1 MRTIMG
7 IANNNQS
14 LKDKFKVFKD
24 NLLSSKKYWII
35 YLFLIL
41 IFTLSRFEIV
51 NYEHPKMEIIIF
63 VLLSLIGIFCI
74 TYFNRHNNEKEL
86 YKTAFIIILIFGLIC
101 SFTTPICFA
110 PDEVEHFV
118 RTEITS
124 RGDLFP
130 DYVNGSFQTIQST
143 IDLISVGRMNHNNY
157 DAMNRFNSTIF
168 YTDADTMP
176 INHTLI
182 DYPSA
187 FMQNPFWGYLFPA
200 IGMFIAKL
208 LNLNAIWLL
217 WIGRILNILLY
228 SSLVS
233 IAIKKTPIL
242 KMQMLV
248 FSCLPLAV
256 FSAGSLSIDA
266 FINGMGIL
274 TISYFLYLYKLPQ
287 KSINYKH
294 IIKYSI
300 LVALIGTCKVTYFA
314 LIILL
319 IFIPKDNFK
328 SDREYLLTFLSVI
341 IMTIFALLWSA
352 YYANPNYLNSH
363 RASKWAR
370 SNINSTQQLD
380 FILSHKKQ
388 TLMEILKLPN
398 YFKEDLLFRWGVFN
412 PIYLMFLG
420 AVSFLYPNERFN
432 LKTKIGALLTGI
444 IIYVGT
450 YLAFLLTWTSVGQLS
465 PIMGVQQRYF
475 IPILLLIP
483 FVFGF
488 NHEEMDETKLNM
500 YIIMMVVTFITFM
513 ILYEI
518 ILIY

>member
-1 MRTIMG
+1 MG
-7 IANNNQS
+7 DDITYQS
-14 LKDKFKVFKD
+14 LKDKFEVFRD
-24 NLLSSKKYWII
+24 NLLTSKKYWII
-35 YLFLIL
+35 YFSLIL
-41 IFTLSRFEIV
+41 IFALSRFEIV
-51 NYEHPKMEIIIF
+51 NYQHPKMEIIAFI
-63 VLLSLIGIFCI
+63 LLTLMGIFCI
-74 TYFNRHNNEKEL
+74 SYFKGHNKDKEL
-86 YKTAFIIILIFGLIC
+86 YKTAFVIILIFGLIC
-101 SFTTPICFA
+101 SFVTPICFA

-143 IDLISVGRMNHNNY
+143 MDLISVGRMNHNNY
-157 DAMNRFNSTIF
+157 DEMNRSKSTIF
-168 YTDADTMP
+168 HTNADTMP

-200 IGMFIAKL
+200 IGMLIAKL
-208 LNLNAIWLL
+208 LNLNSIWLL
-217 WIGRILNILLY
+217 WMGRIFNVLLY

-248 FSCLPLAV
+248 LSCLPLAV
-256 FSAGSLSIDA
+256 FSASSLSIDS

-274 TISYFLYLYKLPQ
+274 TVAYFFYLYKLPE
-287 KSINYKH
+287 KSISYKH

-300 LVALIGTCKVTYFA
+300 LVGLIGTCKITCFA
-314 LIILL
+314 LIFLL

-328 SDREYLLTFLSVI
+328 SDNEYLYGFLSI
-341 IMTIFALLWSA
+341 IFIAIFALFWSK
-352 YYANPNYLNSH
+352 YYANPGYLNSH
-363 RASKWAR
+363 RATKWAV
-370 SNINSTQQLD
+370 SNINSTQQMD
-380 FILSHKKQ
+380 FVLSHKKQ

-398 YFKEDLLFRWGVFN
+398 HIKDDLLFRWGVFN

-420 AVSFLYPNERFN
+420 AVSFLYPVERFN
-432 LKTKIGALLTGI
+432 LKTKIGALLTI
-444 IIYVGT
+444 IIMYVGT
-450 YLAFLLTWTSVGQLS
+450 YMVSLLTWTPVGQLN

-475 IPILLLIP
+475 IPILPLIP

-488 NHEEMDETKLNM
+488 NHEKMDKSKLNM
-500 YIIMMVVTFITFM
+500 YIIMMVITFITFM
-513 ILYEI
+513 LLYEI
-518 ILIY
+518 MLAY

>member
-1 MRTIMG
+1 MAIDTY
-7 IANNNQS
+7 NQS
-14 LKDKFKVFKD
+14 LKDKFNVFKD

-35 YLFLIL
+35 YLIMIL

-51 NYEHPKMEIIIF
+51 NYEHPKMEILIF

-74 TYFNRHNNEKEL
+74 SYFYGHNNEKEL
-86 YKTAFIIILIFGLIC
+86 YKTAFIIILIFGIIC
-101 SFTTPICFA
+101 SFATPICFA

-130 DYVNGSFQTIQST
+130 AYINGSFQTIQST
-143 IDLISVGRMNHNNY
+143 IDLISVSRMTHHNF
-157 DAMNRFNSTIF
+157 DEVNRFNSTIF

-176 INHTLI
+176 INHTII

-187 FMQNPFWGYLFPA
+187 FMQNPFWGYFFPA

-217 WIGRILNILLY
+217 WLGRIFNILLY

-242 KMQMLV
+242 KVQMLV
-248 FSCLPLAV
+248 FSCIPLAV

-274 TISYFLYLYKLPQ
+274 TIAYFFYLYKLPE
-287 KSINYKH
+287 KSIDYKH

-300 LVALIGTCKVTYFA
+300 LVALIGTCKVTCFV
-314 LIILL
+314 LIFLL
-319 IFIPKDNFK
+319 IFIPKENFK
-328 SDREYLLTFLSVI
+328 SDREYFLGFLSVI
-341 IMTIFALLWSA
+341 IMAIFALLWSK
-352 YYANPNYLNSH
+352 YYSHPGFLNSH
-363 RASKWAR
+363 RSTKWAASK
-370 SNINSTQQLD
+370 INSTQQID

-388 TLMEILKLPN
+388 TLMEILKIPN
-398 YFKEDLLFRWGVFN
+398 YIKEDLVFRWGVFN
-412 PIYLMFLG
+412 PIYLMFIG
-420 AVSFLYPNERFN
+420 AVSLLYPTERFK
-432 LKTKIGALLTGI
+432 LKTKMGALFTGI
-444 IIYVGT
+444 IMYIGT
-450 YLAFLLTWTSVGQLS
+450 YLVFLITWTPVGQLN

-475 IPILLLIP
+475 LTILPLIP

-488 NHEEMDETKLNM
+488 NHQKMEKSELNM
-500 YIIMMVVTFITFM
+500 YIIMMVITFISFM

-518 ILIY
+518 FLVY